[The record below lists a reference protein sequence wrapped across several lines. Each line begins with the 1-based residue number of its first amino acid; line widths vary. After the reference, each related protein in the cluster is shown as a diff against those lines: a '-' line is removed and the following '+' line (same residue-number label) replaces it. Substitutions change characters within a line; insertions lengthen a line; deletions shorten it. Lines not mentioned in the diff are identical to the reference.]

1 MCPKLIDSYQQTFYC
16 STAQTTATFNFT
28 RVFKQKPEQFFRIKL
43 IYFSNLNTTPVQ
55 GLWFLRYG
63 YVKCNFLEVSGSTP
77 LCDNTDFYL
86 GSFSDNGAETV
97 PFEMIVQEI
106 VTSPFQVYGRGP
118 TVGGFATAATATP
131 FLLSFQIDVLE
142 N

>member
-16 STAQTTATFNFT
+16 STPQTAATFNFT
-28 RVFKQKPEQFFRIKL
+28 RVFKQKKEQYFRIKL
-43 IYFSNLNTTPVQ
+43 IYFSNLNTTPVS
-55 GLWFLRYG
+55 GLWFLKYG
-63 YVKCNFLEVSGSTP
+63 FGKCNFQEVSGSTA
-77 LCDNTDFYL
+77 LSDNTDFYL

-97 PFEMIVQEI
+97 PFELIIPDI
-106 VTSPFQVYGRGP
+106 VTTPFQVYGRGA
-118 TVGGFATAATATP
+118 TVGGIPQTATATP